1 MNRKIL
7 EPCCPFHAK
16 NTTCTKQIRLFQ
28 ALPDDV
34 QQELIA
40 SATSIQRHKGY
51 VFASDGDP
59 VTSILIIRKGNIKTY
74 RLDAAGNEY
83 LLDVLH
89 EEQAIWHDMFL
100 KEPVYHYS
108 IEAISNVD
116 VCEISTETFLSVLNH
131 HPEAALS
138 LIQMLSTELTAAK
151 EKILLLSIRSP
162 EVRTAGFL
170 LERWNKSGDDIIF
183 FNLFNRVFNI
193 GRPAFHYT
201 KGKTFRNRKTIFAVS
216 ARRSWI
222 FDSVIPAGCIP
233 FPGLFLPRICCAD
246 AFCRR

>member
-7 EPCCPFHAK
+7 EPCCPFHVK

-83 LLDVLH
+83 LPDVLH

-108 IEAISNVD
+108 IEAMSDVD

-170 LERWNKSGDDIIF
+170 LERWNKSGDDIICF
-183 FNLFNRVFNI
+183 KLEDIAATISLRMETISRTLRKFEKAGMISRL
-193 GRPAFHYT
+193 G
-201 KGKTFRNRKTIFAVS
+201 KGKIRITDRPGLYEIFRN
-216 ARRSWI
+216 
-222 FDSVIPAGCIP
+222 
-233 FPGLFLPRICCAD
+233 AD
-246 AFCRR
+246 QT